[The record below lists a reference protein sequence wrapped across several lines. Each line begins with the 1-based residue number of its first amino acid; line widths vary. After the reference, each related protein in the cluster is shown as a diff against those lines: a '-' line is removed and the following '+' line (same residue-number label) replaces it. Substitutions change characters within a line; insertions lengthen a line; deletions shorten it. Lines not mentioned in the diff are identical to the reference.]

1 MKLSKVAISAGM
13 AIFSE
18 GEEVERG
25 DVLITVWVLGCSV
38 ISVLLNPLLLLYNY
52 RPPHSVQRVVYRLLS
67 TLDLLLCLL
76 VPLVVVHN
84 ALVNTD
90 CLGKTAEERRNS
102 SIIQYSSILYCS
114 RNATTLDKLYSLTTW
129 SCVYLPPILTAVLTT
144 ARLYHIKY
152 PLLNPRHKE
161 ILYTLLLLSS
171 AQVLLIAGT
180 LLDSSSLQ
188 RYHGNEVTERV
199 MWWGPLQAASNIDVF
214 HVGGEQPQ
222 ILSASVLYFI
232 PFLAQLAGLVA
243 TVLTIV
249 QVSVVSGSE
258 AARQA
263 MRSSAR
269 ITKKILMTNT
279 GSVVTTIVYLVY
291 LGMILRSI
299 RGGDEEKKKD
309 NILGHA
315 AWTNILASTLAPCLI
330 SAVNPLI
337 FMLMTPDF
345 ISSLKAG
352 KEKRKTR
359 KKRERSTDAISVVFH
374 AQKTAELCSVFFRKP
389 WESRIKPE

>member
-1 MKLSKVAISAGM
+1 M
-13 AIFSE
+13 
-18 GEEVERG
+18 
-25 DVLITVWVLGCSV
+25 ITVWVLGCSV

-52 RPPHSVQRVVYRLLS
+52 KAPHSVQRVVYRLLS
-67 TLDLLLCLL
+67 ALDLLLCLL

-84 ALVNTD
+84 ALVDTD
-90 CLGKTAEERRNS
+90 CLGRTVEERGN
-102 SIIQYSSILYCS
+102 SSILYCS

-129 SCVYLPPILTAVLTT
+129 SCVYLPPIVTAVLTT

-161 ILYTLLLLSS
+161 ILYSLLLLS
-171 AQVLLIAGT
+171 ALQVLLIAGT

-188 RYHGNEVTERV
+188 RYNRYTGYQVTDRV

-214 HVGGEQPQ
+214 HVGGAQPQ
-222 ILSASVLYFI
+222 ILSAGVLYFI
-232 PFLAQLAGLVA
+232 PFLAQIAGLVA
-243 TVLTIV
+243 TVLTVV

-279 GSVVTTIVYLVY
+279 GSVVTTVVYLVY

-299 RGGDEEKKKD
+299 RGGEEEERKD

-315 AWTNILASTLAPCLI
+315 AWTNILASTLSPCLI

-337 FMLMTPDF
+337 FMVMTPHF
-345 ISSLKAG
+345 ISSLKPG
-352 KEKRKTR
+352 KEKSRKKSRT
-359 KKRERSTDAISVVFH
+359 KRERPTDAISVVFH